1 MAKVSEFFPYWIR
14 SSFYRWYS
22 ESISSRNGRD
32 GFFYWKNEL
41 DLYKTELDNTD
52 HIVTSMLYDLSF
64 NLDTTITGI
73 GVDMWMGF
81 SASSGSTDYYI
92 ECDCFEYGL
101 LSLIKIITQLE
112 EQEN

>member
-1 MAKVSEFFPYWIR
+1 
-14 SSFYRWYS
+14 
-22 ESISSRNGRD
+22 
-32 GFFYWKNEL
+32 
-41 DLYKTELDNTD
+41 
-52 HIVTSMLYDLSF
+52 MLYDLSF

-92 ECDCFEYGL
+92 ECERFEYGL

>member
-1 MAKVSEFFPYWIR
+1 MIINNTDVRYDTKTNTYKYFACTCAE
-14 SSFYRWYS
+14 
-22 ESISSRNGRD
+22 EDEN
-32 GFFYWKNEL
+32 YWKEEL
-41 DLYKTELDNTD
+41 NLYKTELDNPD
-52 HIVTSMLYDLSF
+52 HVVTSLLYDLSF

-81 SASSGSTDYYI
+81 SASNGSANYYI

-101 LSLIKIITQLE
+101 LSLIKIISLLE

>member
-1 MAKVSEFFPYWIR
+1 MIINNKEVCYDTKTNTYEYFACTCSEVD
-14 SSFYRWYS
+14 
-22 ESISSRNGRD
+22 ED
-32 GFFYWKNEL
+32 YWKNEL
-41 DLYKTELDNTD
+41 YLYKTGLDNAN

-73 GVDMWMGF
+73 WVDMWMGF

-92 ECDCFEYGL
+92 ECERFEYGL

>member
-1 MAKVSEFFPYWIR
+1 MIINNKEVRYDTKTNTYKYFACTCSKVD
-14 SSFYRWYS
+14 
-22 ESISSRNGRD
+22 ND
-32 GFFYWKNEL
+32 YWKNEL

-73 GVDMWMGF
+73 WVDMWMGF

>member
-1 MAKVSEFFPYWIR
+1 MIINNKEVCYNTETNTYKYFACTCSEVD
-14 SSFYRWYS
+14 
-22 ESISSRNGRD
+22 ED
-32 GFFYWKNEL
+32 YWKNEL

-92 ECDCFEYGL
+92 ECDRFEYGL